1 MVDRALI
8 SGVSEEQIL
17 DIKEMEIGK
26 KVQVAIQ
33 KERRDPENFK
43 NLISEAIH
51 RLEFLIGNELEET
64 ITIKVSSV
72 KNHLQALDYL
82 EGIQNGS
89 GTNNPSIME
98 MAG

>member
-1 MVDRALI
+1 M
-8 SGVSEEQIL
+8 SEEQIL
-17 DIKEMEIGK
+17 DIKQMEIVN

-33 KERRDPENFK
+33 KDTTHPENFK

-72 KNHLQALDYL
+72 KNYN
-82 EGIQNGS
+82 IR
-89 GTNNPSIME
+89 
-98 MAG
+98 

>member
-1 MVDRALI
+1 M
-8 SGVSEEQIL
+8 SEEQIL

-43 NLISEAIH
+43 NLICEAIH

-72 KNHLQALDYL
+72 KNYN
-82 EGIQNGS
+82 IR
-89 GTNNPSIME
+89 
-98 MAG
+98 

>member
-1 MVDRALI
+1 M
-8 SGVSEEQIL
+8 SEEQIL

-43 NLISEAIH
+43 NLISEEIH

-72 KNHLQALDYL
+72 KNYN
-82 EGIQNGS
+82 IR
-89 GTNNPSIME
+89 
-98 MAG
+98 

>member
-1 MVDRALI
+1 M
-8 SGVSEEQIL
+8 SEEQIL

-51 RLEFLIGNELEET
+51 GLEFLIGNELEET

-72 KNHLQALDYL
+72 KNYN
-82 EGIQNGS
+82 IR
-89 GTNNPSIME
+89 
-98 MAG
+98 

>member
-1 MVDRALI
+1 M
-8 SGVSEEQIL
+8 SEEQIL

-51 RLEFLIGNELEET
+51 RLEFLIGNEIEET
-64 ITIKVSSV
+64 ITINVSSV
-72 KNHLQALDYL
+72 KNYN
-82 EGIQNGS
+82 IR
-89 GTNNPSIME
+89 
-98 MAG
+98 

>member
-1 MVDRALI
+1 M
-8 SGVSEEQIL
+8 SEEQIL

-43 NLISEAIH
+43 KLISEAIH

-72 KNHLQALDYL
+72 KNYN
-82 EGIQNGS
+82 IR
-89 GTNNPSIME
+89 
-98 MAG
+98 

>member
-1 MVDRALI
+1 M
-8 SGVSEEQIL
+8 SEEQIL
-17 DIKEMEIGK
+17 DIKEMEIG

-72 KNHLQALDYL
+72 KNYN
-82 EGIQNGS
+82 IR
-89 GTNNPSIME
+89 
-98 MAG
+98 

>member
-1 MVDRALI
+1 M
-8 SGVSEEQIL
+8 SEEQIL

-26 KVQVAIQ
+26 

-72 KNHLQALDYL
+72 KNYN
-82 EGIQNGS
+82 IR
-89 GTNNPSIME
+89 
-98 MAG
+98 

>member
-1 MVDRALI
+1 M
-8 SGVSEEQIL
+8 SEEQIL

-33 KERRDPENFK
+33 KERRDPESFK

-72 KNHLQALDYL
+72 KNYN
-82 EGIQNGS
+82 IR
-89 GTNNPSIME
+89 
-98 MAG
+98 

>member
-1 MVDRALI
+1 M
-8 SGVSEEQIL
+8 SEEQIL

-26 KVQVAIQ
+26 KVQVEIQ

-72 KNHLQALDYL
+72 KNYN
-82 EGIQNGS
+82 IR
-89 GTNNPSIME
+89 
-98 MAG
+98 

>member
-1 MVDRALI
+1 MEQKEDSLKQENWNQTVDRALI

-72 KNHLQALDYL
+72 KNYN
-82 EGIQNGS
+82 IR
-89 GTNNPSIME
+89 
-98 MAG
+98 

>member
-1 MVDRALI
+1 MLFRSQTVDRALI

-72 KNHLQALDYL
+72 KNYN
-82 EGIQNGS
+82 IR
-89 GTNNPSIME
+89 
-98 MAG
+98 